1 MEFPRGTV
9 TFLFTD
15 IEGSTKLWEDAPEA
29 MQPTLARHDELLR
42 DCIERNGGLL
52 VKTTGDGIHA
62 VFDSASDAIQASL
75 AAQRAMLAESWEEA
89 IGNLKIRMAMHT
101 GSAELREGDYY
112 GPAVNLAARLLA
124 LGHGGQILLSQASQ
138 ALARDVLPDGV
149 ELVDL
154 GVHELQDISRPE
166 RVFQLMAPDLP
177 GEFPPLRSDK
187 TKPSNLPR
195 PATPF
200 IGREEELQDVIEL
213 LRQDDVSLVTL
224 TGPGGIG
231 KTRLALQI
239 ARDLLA
245 DFEDGVFFVD
255 LAPLRD
261 PESVADFIANVL
273 EVRVTGG
280 QTASEVLNNYLARKS
295 MLLVIDNFEHVLDGV
310 DLVAELLPTSP
321 NLKILVTSREALNLM
336 EERLYRVVGMP
347 FPEADPEEEPAE
359 EPLAFGA
366 IRLFV
371 EAARRVRPDFSLTE
385 EEKDVIR
392 ICQLVDGIP
401 LAVELA
407 AAWTK
412 TLSCKEIADEIER
425 NVDFLSTRMR
435 NLPPRHRSMR
445 AAFDYSWQLLKDDE
459 REVFKRL
466 SVFRGG
472 FRREAAEKVAGASL
486 ANLTVFVE
494 KSLLRWESAAQR
506 EYIEGRYQIHELL
519 RQFAEE
525 QLIKSQKENNQVH
538 ENHCAYFTAMAQRLV
553 DDTFSGQQREAS
565 DEAKEEI
572 ENIRTAWDWAIKNED
587 TGAIDRLAPLLEIYY
602 QFTSH
607 YFQGTKELAQA
618 VRLLEGAEPTL
629 EVESTLG
636 RILVVRGWLFVR
648 LGQIEEAE
656 ALLRR
661 GREIYHRREIP
672 LPTGPGTDPTIGLG
686 IIALIRGHF
695 VEAARLGEEALQT
708 DECHGNRYNYPYAA
722 YLLAGAMLGQGNYEA
737 AQDYAQRAYENA
749 KENKDYWFMAYCL
762 IELGNAAYA
771 LEDLSAAKEHFEES
785 YAIRE
790 EFEDP
795 EGMAV
800 ALNHLG
806 KIALRQGDYTEAQ
819 NLFKRSVTIYQ
830 EINDMGGLATA
841 CNGLAN
847 SAAGLGQYNVA
858 RRQYSD
864 ALQIAAEIEYAP
876 LVLNILFDI
885 GRLLV
890 QFGRSEKGG
899 ELLQIVLNHPASDQE
914 TKEESQQ
921 TLQEYKDES
930 LPGLV
935 DVSIDQA
942 SIDDLNEIVERTIE
956 ELDSLDLE
964 VKDRNG

>member
-15 IEGSTKLWEDAPEA
+15 IEGSTKLWEEEPEA
-29 MQPTLARHDELLR
+29 MQPALARHDELLR
-42 DCIERNGGLL
+42 DCIEQNGGLI
-52 VKTTGDGIHA
+52 VKTTGDGLHA
-62 VFDSASDAIQASL
+62 VFNSTSDAIQASL
-75 AAQRAMLAESWEEA
+75 AAQRAVVAEPWEET
-89 IGNLKIRMAMHT
+89 IKKLKIRMAMHT
-101 GSAELREGDYY
+101 GTAELREGDYY
-112 GPAVNLAARLLA
+112 GPAVNLAARLLV

-138 ALARDVLPDGV
+138 ALTRDLLPDGV
-149 ELVDL
+149 ELIDL
-154 GVHELQDISRPE
+154 GEHELRDISRPE
-166 RVFQLMAPDLP
+166 RVYQLAAPDLP
-177 GEFPPLRSDK
+177 GEFPPLRSDR

-245 DFEDGVFFVD
+245 DFGDGVFFVD

-261 PESVADFIANVL
+261 PESVPDFIANVL
-273 EVRVTGG
+273 KVRLTGG
-280 QTASEVLNNYLARKS
+280 QTASEVLKNYLARKS

-310 DLVAELLPTSP
+310 DLVVELLPAAP
-321 NLKILVTSREALNLM
+321 KLKILVTSREALNLM

-347 FPEADPEEEPAE
+347 FPAAEPEEEP
-359 EPLAFGA
+359 LAYGA

-371 EAARRVRPDFSLTE
+371 EAARRVRPDFSLAE

-401 LAVELA
+401 LAIELA

-412 TLSCKEIADEIER
+412 TLSCAEIADEIER

-459 REVFKRL
+459 RSVFKRL

-472 FRREAAEKVAGASL
+472 FRRKAAEKVAGASL

-506 EYIEGRYQIHELL
+506 GRAEGRYQIHELL
-519 RQFAEE
+519 RQFAQE
-525 QLIKSQKENNQVH
+525 QLIQSQEEDNQVH
-538 ENHCAYFTAMAQRLV
+538 ENHCAYFTEMAHWLV
-553 DDTFSGQQREAS
+553 EDTLSGQQREAS

-572 ENIRTAWDWAIKNED
+572 ENIRAAWEWAIKNGD
-587 TGAIDRLAPLLEIYY
+587 TDAIDELAPLLAIHS

-607 YFQGTKELAQA
+607 YSQGKKALGQA
-618 VRLLEGAEPTL
+618 VQVLEGAEPTL
-629 EVESTLG
+629 ENERTLA
-636 RILVVRGWLFVR
+636 RILVDQGWLSVR

-656 ALLRR
+656 AVLRQ
-661 GREIYHRREIP
+661 GREIYRRLEIP
-672 LPTGPGTDPTIGLG
+672 HPIGTGTDPAMGLG

-695 VEAARLGEEALQT
+695 DEAAHLGEEALQT
-708 DECHGNRYNYPYAA
+708 SERHGNHFNYPYAA
-722 YLLAGAMLGQGNYEA
+722 YLLAGATLGQGKYEA
-737 AQDYAQRAYENA
+737 AQDYAQRAYDSA

-771 LEDLSAAKEHFEES
+771 LDDFSAAKEHYEES

-864 ALQIAAEIEYAP
+864 SLQIAAKIEFAP

-890 QFGRSEKGG
+890 QFGRIEKGG
-899 ELLQIVLNHPASDQE
+899 ELFQIVLNHPASDQE
-914 TKEESQQ
+914 TKEEAQQ
-921 TLQEYKDES
+921 TLQEYKEES

-935 DVSIDQA
+935 DVSAEQD
-942 SIDDLNEIVERTIE
+942 SIDDLDEIVERTIE
-956 ELDSLDLE
+956 ELDSLVFD
-964 VKDRNG
+964 